1 VNLVLSI
8 FPGIDLLGR
17 GFEEEG
23 FCVVRG
29 PDLIWG
35 GDVRDFHPPAG
46 VFDGVIGGPP
56 CQIFSRLRHMNPN
69 AGKKHGNMIPEFE
82 RVVREAQPRWFVME
96 NVPEAP
102 QPSVEGY
109 AVTILA
115 LNNRW
120 LGEEQNRLRH
130 FSCGNVDIRRHVEV
144 ALFESPLVE
153 QAVCASNDS
162 AVPVRIGD
170 SGKVKRTAIKPPVVL
185 AGHGP
190 AMGQRVRGIEGRS
203 WQDMARLQG
212 LPEGFDLPNFTVH
225 GKKSAIGNG
234 VPIPMARAVA
244 KAVRMAL
251 REPQA
256 EEDHG

>member
-1 VNLVLSI
+1 MNNLVLSV

-17 GFEEEG
+17 GFELEG

-56 CQIFSRLRHMNPN
+56 CQLFSRLRHMNPHC
-69 AGKKHGNMIPEFE
+69 GEKHGNMIPEFA
-82 RVVREAQPRWFVME
+82 RVVREAQPRWWVME

-102 QPSVEGY
+102 APDLPAMHELV
-109 AVTILA
+109 

-130 FSCGNVDIRRHVEV
+130 FDSNLDLRPHLEV
-144 ALFESPLVE
+144 SLFEAPLVE
-153 QAVCASNDS
+153 QAVCASNGA
-162 AVPVRIGD
+162 AVPVKLGG
-170 SGKVKRTAIKPPVVL
+170 SGKVKRTVIRPPVVL

-190 AMGQRVRGIEGRS
+190 AMGQRVRGIEGRT

-212 LPEGFDLPNFTVH
+212 LPADFDIPPFTVH

-244 KAVRMAL
+244 KAVLRAL
-251 REPQA
+251 EA
-256 EEDHG
+256 G